1 MYRFVYKSTPFNANF
16 LSFLMFILVL
26 ISNNIIQYIFY
37 KLHYNKY
44 YKYILKTTQ
53 RDKTIVKKLKDLFWH
68 KIAGLIIY
76 NTDLILIS
84 KFISLEIVGIY
95 ASYLMIIQMVITIL
109 NIILNVLRPRIGKFI
124 AEHNKEEI
132 FSYFKKLNILFLG
145 ISIIFTFNAYKLID
159 KFIFLWLGEEF
170 LLQNLTIILIMINL
184 FIQSFRG
191 ILDIFKDGFGF
202 YDDIQLPIAESIVN
216 FFISIVLVQI
226 IGLNG
231 VIIGTICSNILVI
244 FIAKPIIVFKR
255 CFNKEISE
263 YIKIYGDYLILL
275 SISFISCN
283 YIIELLNLKFS
294 ISWTNLLLEGSIIG
308 SITFVIIFSILLS
321 NKNFKELLKFRK

>member
-1 MYRFVYKSTPFNANF
+1 
-16 LSFLMFILVL
+16 
-26 ISNNIIQYIFY
+26 
-37 KLHYNKY
+37 
-44 YKYILKTTQ
+44 
-53 RDKTIVKKLKDLFWH
+53 
-68 KIAGLIIY
+68 
-76 NTDLILIS
+76 
-84 KFISLEIVGIY
+84 
-95 ASYLMIIQMVITIL
+95 MIIQMVITIL